1 MKVPEGRAWAVAQV
15 RVAEGAPG
23 RGGITEEE
31 VSAGRGYREGLRA
44 AHRDA
49 PQGWV

>member
-1 MKVPEGRAWAVAQV
+1 M
-15 RVAEGAPG
+15 
-23 RGGITEEE
+23 GGVMEEEE
-31 VSAGRGYREGLRA
+31 VSTGREYKEGLRA